1 MALSLGEGALLIVI
15 RALRL
20 ASCISILFIFR
31 FSIQEGNPAKE
42 KYGFQTYLLIDKG
55 KNVCNTSR

>member
-20 ASCISILFIFR
+20 ASCISILFIFL

-42 KYGFQTYLLIDKG
+42 KYGFPTYLLIDKG